1 MDEKHGNPENEELNA
16 WIKKHRDAAV
26 SKFTRKGAIDGLI
39 VEAKSAWVLP
49 FQILI
54 GKIRAQG
61 QAKNFEWFIC
71 GELPTDYLPSSV
83 ASTPRET
90 AKHFAMKWQLAAARH
105 KTSTQQDFSAAT
117 PDPQQVDSGDQLAG
131 YAEALYEVIEDDRL
145 WL

>member
-1 MDEKHGNPENEELNA
+1 MDEKHGQPKNEELNA
-16 WIKKHRDAAV
+16 WIKKQGDAAV
-26 SKFTRKGAIDGLI
+26 GKFTREGAIDSLI
-39 VEAKSAWVLP
+39 VEAKPAWVLP

-61 QAKNFEWFIC
+61 QAKGFDWFIC
-71 GELPTDYLPSSV
+71 GELPTDYLASSV

-105 KTSTQQDFSAAT
+105 KASTGQDLSAAT
-117 PDPQQVDSGDQLAG
+117 PDPQQVDPGDQLAG
-131 YAEALYEVIEDDRL
+131 QAEALYEVVEDDRL

>member
-1 MDEKHGNPENEELNA
+1 MNETLNKPVRAELDTWTKKNLNDAVRKFIKQGN
-16 WIKKHRDAAV
+16 
-26 SKFTRKGAIDGLI
+26 IDSLL
-39 VEAKSAWVLP
+39 VEAKPAWALP

-61 QAKNFEWFIC
+61 QTKGFEWFIC
-71 GELPTDYLPSSV
+71 GELPTDYLASSV

-90 AKHFAMKWQLAAARH
+90 AKHFAMKWQLAAARR
-105 KTSTQQDFSAAT
+105 KASSGQDLSAAT

-131 YAEALYEVIEDDRL
+131 QAEALYEVVEDDRL